1 MTRTQIQN
9 KYRANVQA
17 ISKARVAHD
26 SHVIFISWIL
36 FLPLFLS
43 LAMVSQARADTAP
56 AEQVAVLPSAPVLI
70 SGTCQNGTVIFTVQ
84 NKARAWAARG
94 WLQITDA
101 TSGRTL
107 RKRHM
112 ALGDNQ
118 TARFRIQSDEADTH
132 RYRVAVVL
140 PGQSMTRVR
149 SFAGRCVQ
157 APKSERMAQR

>member
-1 MTRTQIQN
+1 MTRTQLQN
-9 KYRANVQA
+9 ERRKSAQATSNVKVAN
-17 ISKARVAHD
+17 D
-26 SHVIFISWIL
+26 SHAVFIAWALSL
-36 FLPLFLS
+36 ALFLS

-56 AEQVAVLPSAPVLI
+56 AEQVAALPSAPVLI
-70 SGTCQNGTVIFTVQ
+70 HGACQNGTVVFTVQ

-94 WLQITDA
+94 WLQIVDA

-118 TARFRIQSDEADTH
+118 TASFRLQAGEADTH

-149 SFAGRCVQ
+149 SFSGRCVR
-157 APKSERMAQR
+157 APESGRMAQR

>member
-1 MTRTQIQN
+1 MTHTQIQN
-9 KYRANVQA
+9 ERNKRAQA
-17 ISKARVAHD
+17 TSKVKVASD
-26 SHVIFISWIL
+26 SHVVFIAWSFLLAL
-36 FLPLFLS
+36 FLT
-43 LAMVSQARADTAP
+43 LALGSQARADIAP
-56 AEQVAVLPSAPVLI
+56 AEQIAALPPAPVLI
-70 SGTCQNGTVIFTVQ
+70 SGACQNGTVVFTVQ

-118 TARFRIQSDEADTH
+118 TASFRIQSGEADTH

-149 SFAGRCVQ
+149 SFAGRCVR